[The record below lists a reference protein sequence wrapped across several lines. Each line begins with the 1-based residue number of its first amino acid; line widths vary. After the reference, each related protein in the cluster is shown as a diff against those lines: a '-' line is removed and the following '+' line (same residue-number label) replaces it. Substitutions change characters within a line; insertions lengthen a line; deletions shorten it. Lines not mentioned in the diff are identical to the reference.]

1 MELRTM
7 NKKHILIGIVL
18 CFIVVLIVFCI
29 KQYGSEDASTNITND
44 EIDKSLEVETDLDVT
59 EQENTDNSKGIDDVT
74 SDSMKNEKDGNSS
87 NTEGWN
93 TPDDSL
99 SNDNVITDDSTEI
112 SSDITV
118 DDSDDSNQNDNQKDD
133 NELDNREEEKPEWIG
148 GDF

>member
-1 MELRTM
+1 M

-18 CFIVVLIVFCI
+18 CSIVVLIIFAI
-29 KQYGSEDASTNITND
+29 KQCGSEDTSFNVTND
-44 EIDKSLEVETDLDVT
+44 EIEKSLEIETDLDVT

-74 SDSMKNEKDGNSS
+74 SGSMKNEEDGNNS

-112 SSDITV
+112 SSDITA
-118 DDSDDSNQNDNQKDD
+118 DDSNDSDQNDNQKDD
-133 NELDNREEEKPEWIG
+133 NESDNSEEEKPEWIG